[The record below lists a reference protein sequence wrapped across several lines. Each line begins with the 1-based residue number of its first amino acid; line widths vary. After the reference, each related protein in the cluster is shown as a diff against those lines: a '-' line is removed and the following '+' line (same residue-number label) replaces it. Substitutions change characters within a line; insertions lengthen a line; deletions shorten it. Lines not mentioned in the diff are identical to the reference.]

1 MARRL
6 VAANLEGW
14 ISRKKKRRKKKKKK
28 RKRKKRERGGK
39 KKGETRIKMWR
50 GIIKKGKTDVF
61 IYQIYD
67 SFCLRAYFPRK
78 EIKYRRFSDANNGSL
93 CSHHDIS
100 RFETDSVFRMV
111 CIKSRNSCF
120 SDTGKK
126 SFPRN
131 VDIISDNVSI
141 GNNFNFPSYAL
152 PTDTNIDRDR
162 MCELTRIGNPF
173 PENDLK
179 TQKKWKRLYHRF
191 VDLTFH

>member
-1 MARRL
+1 MARHL

-14 ISRKKKRRKKKKKK
+14 ISKKK
-28 RKRKKRERGGK
+28 RKKRKEKNEKKEKEEKNEGK

-120 SDTGKK
+120 SDTARKVSHETLI
-126 SFPRN
+126 SFL
-131 VDIISDNVSI
+131 ITC
-141 GNNFNFPSYAL
+141 L
-152 PTDTNIDRDR
+152 
-162 MCELTRIGNPF
+162 
-173 PENDLK
+173 
-179 TQKKWKRLYHRF
+179 
-191 VDLTFH
+191 